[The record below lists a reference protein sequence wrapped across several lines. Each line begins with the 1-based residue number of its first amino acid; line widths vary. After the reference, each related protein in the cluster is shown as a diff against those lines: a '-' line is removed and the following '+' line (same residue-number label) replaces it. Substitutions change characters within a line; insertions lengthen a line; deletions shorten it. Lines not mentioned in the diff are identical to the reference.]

1 MDSLCINRVN
11 PCAGLFPTFRT
22 AEGYIERVSFAIYN
36 SPHDVL
42 YPYIYEQR
50 LLGWPEPKV
59 FWAAKSGPCIGV
71 APVTRASSVS

>member
-1 MDSLCINRVN
+1 MCRFVPYI
-11 PCAGLFPTFRT
+11 RT

-42 YPYIYEQR
+42 YPYIHEQC

-59 FWAAKSGPCIGV
+59 FWAAKSGPSVGV
-71 APVTRASSVS
+71 APVTRVSSGG